1 MPPKKQNKQEKV
13 KKSVED
19 KTFGMK
25 NKNKSAKV
33 QRYVQQVQA
42 QAKHNADQSTSSKTK
57 AEQKKALEQQKRDE
71 FAALLTPVQTPQKVP
86 FGTDPKT
93 VLCVY
98 FKQGT
103 CDRGAKC
110 KFSHDLN
117 VGRKVEKKNLYEDE
131 RADDT
136 MDKWDQKKLEEVVQS
151 KSQKQPPTDIVCK
164 YFLEAIESSK
174 YGWFWECPN
183 GGTACKYRHALPPG
197 FVLKSKNNKADEKEE
212 ISLEEFLESER
223 HKLGPNQTPVT
234 LESFTQWK
242 KTRLDKKEAEESV
255 ARKAKENRVKA
266 GRSQGMS
273 GRDLF
278 DFNPALAQDYDDEED
293 AIDFS
298 AFDRGET
305 EKEYERLENERF
317 LAANAANMSLQ
328 DRNTVAAE

>member
-1 MPPKKQNKQEKV
+1 M
-13 KKSVED
+13 
-19 KTFGMK
+19 
-25 NKNKSAKV
+25 
-33 QRYVQQVQA
+33 
-42 QAKHNADQSTSSKTK
+42 
-57 AEQKKALEQQKRDE
+57 
-71 FAALLTPVQTPQKVP
+71 
-86 FGTDPKT
+86 
-93 VLCVY
+93 
-98 FKQGT
+98 
-103 CDRGAKC
+103 
-110 KFSHDLN
+110 
-117 VGRKVEKKNLYEDE
+117 
-131 RADDT
+131 DT
-136 MDKWDQKKLEEVVQS
+136 WDQKKLEEVVQS

-183 GGTACKYRHALPPG
+183 GGTSCKYRHALPPG

-212 ISLEEFLESER
+212 ISLEEFLESEVRSNRKKGSQRGERKKERERKRLTLPHLQR

-298 AFDRGET
+298 AFDRAET
-305 EKEYERLENERF
+305 EKERERLENEKF
-317 LAANAANMSLQ
+317 LATSTANMSLQ
-328 DRNTVAAE
+328 GGTAAE